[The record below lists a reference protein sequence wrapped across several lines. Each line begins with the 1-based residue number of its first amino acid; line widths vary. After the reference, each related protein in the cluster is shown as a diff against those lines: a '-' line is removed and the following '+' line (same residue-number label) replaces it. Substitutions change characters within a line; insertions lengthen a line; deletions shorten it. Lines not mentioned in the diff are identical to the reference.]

1 MNILKVVKKELGKP
15 YEDLEFL
22 LQALKEVLNENGEDD
37 MANAIPWINPAGKF
51 VPSKFSIKHIQLYSI
66 VFQLLNMVEVNGAVQ
81 LRRKKEN
88 EQSLASV
95 NGLWAN
101 NLQILKEK
109 GISDEDILAEMPH
122 IRIEP
127 VLTAHPTEA
136 KRSTVL
142 EHHRELYLLLVKR
155 ENKMYTEIEQEDIRE
170 DIKLSLYR
178 LWKTGEIFIEKPDVN
193 SELRNV
199 MHYLTS
205 VFPEVLPV
213 LDRRMKQAW
222 SELGFRQELLLNSQ
236 HFPKISFGNWVGGDR
251 DGHPLVTAV
260 VTRDALLS
268 LRLNALIVINRELTK
283 LVKQLSFAF
292 TYKECHWK
300 MRQRLDQMI
309 DELGEIGRQAFERNK
324 NEVFRQYLS
333 LILSKL
339 PIDIQRGHAT
349 SIKEHRGGYTFD
361 EQLIEDLRILQDA
374 LVEYGAKTIAY
385 SDVNDAIRMV
395 ETFGFH
401 LARLDIRQNSNF
413 HELAMAQL
421 MDAASIKGQEYLNW
435 EEQKRVDFINKELKS
450 NRPFAHVNQQLGTN
464 ADAVLSCYRV
474 IENHIQHYGTKAIG
488 SLIISMTRSLSDLL
502 TVYVLAREA
511 GLLRNTS
518 EGLVCI
524 LPVVP
529 LLETIDDLE
538 AGPQILNEFL
548 EHPFTKRSLK
558 YHSKINK
565 TEHITQQIMIGYSDS
580 NKDGGILASQW
591 HLYKAQARLQEV
603 GEKHGVKMMFFHGKG
618 GSISRGAG
626 PTHYFIKALPHSSV
640 DGMIRVTEQGE
651 TIAQKYANKINAAYN
666 LELLLASV
674 TSKTILSHH
683 TKKEF
688 HPLADLFEKIAKESQ
703 EHYSQLINE
712 KGFIEYFRQATPID
726 AIESSKIGSRPA
738 RRTGSQTL
746 EDLRAIPWVFSW
758 SQCRYNMT
766 SWYGVGSTIEK
777 IRKEHPADFKKLKE
791 AVKNDPFIRYVL
803 TNIDTSLAATDEA
816 IMKEYATLVKDEK
829 LRKKFL
835 DKFLTE
841 LAMSRSA
848 FESLLDKKI
857 EVRRRQHHY
866 SNMLRASVMTHLHTK
881 QVELLNKWRE
891 MKSADEDDKNNEIL
905 MGLLMTI
912 NALASAMQNTG

>member
-22 LQALKEVLNENGEDD
+22 LHALKEVLIDNGELE
-37 MANAIPWINPAGKF
+37 MANAIPWINPEAKLTPEKF
-51 VPSKFSIKHIQLYSI
+51 TIRHIQLYSI

-88 EQSLASV
+88 EESLASV
-95 NGLWAN
+95 NGLWASS
-101 NLQILKEK
+101 LQALKET
-109 GISDEDILAEMPH
+109 GVSDEDIVNEMPH
-122 IRIEP
+122 IKIEP

-155 ENKMYTEIEQEDIRE
+155 ENKMYTEIEQEEIRE

-178 LWKTGEIFIEKPDVN
+178 LWKTGEIFIEKPDVS

-199 MHYLTS
+199 MHYLTN
-205 VFPEVLPV
+205 VFPEVIPV

-222 SELGFRQELLLNSQ
+222 SEMGFRQELLNEASN
-236 HFPKISFGNWVGGDR
+236 FPKISFGNWVGGDR
-251 DGHPLVTAV
+251 DGHPLVTAE
-260 VTRDALLS
+260 VTRDALHS
-268 LRLNALIVINRELTK
+268 LRLNALVVINRNLTE
-283 LVKQLSFAF
+283 LVKHLSFAF
-292 TYKECHWK
+292 TYKECNWK
-300 MRQRLDQMI
+300 MRQRIDEMI
-309 DELGEIGRQAFERNK
+309 HELGETGNQAFERNK
-324 NEVFRQYLS
+324 NEVFRQYVS
-333 LILSKL
+333 LMLAKL

-349 SIKEHRGGYTFD
+349 SIREHTGGYTFA
-361 EQLIEDLRILQDA
+361 EQLIDDLKILQEA
-374 LVEYGAKTIAY
+374 LVEYGAKNVAY
-385 SDVNDAIRMV
+385 SDVNDAIRLV

-401 LARLDIRQNSNF
+401 LAKLDIRQNSHF
-413 HELAMAQL
+413 HELAIAQL
-421 MDAASIKGQEYLNW
+421 MDAASLNGQEYLDW
-435 EEQKRVDFINKELKS
+435 DDAKRLTFINKELQS
-450 NRPFAHVNQQLGTN
+450 NRPFAHANYQLGPN
-464 ADAVLSCYRV
+464 AEAVQSCYRV
-474 IENHIQHYGTKAIG
+474 VESHIRHYGTKAIG
-488 SLIISMTRSLSDLL
+488 SLIISMTRNLSDLL
-502 TVYVLAREA
+502 AVYLLAREA
-511 GLLRNTS
+511 GLLRNTD

-538 AGPQILNEFL
+538 AGPKILSAFL

-558 YHSKINK
+558 YHSKLNN
-565 TEHITQQIMIGYSDS
+565 TPHVAQQIMIGYSDS

-591 HLYKAQARLQEV
+591 HLYKAQAKLQEV
-603 GEKHGVKMMFFHGKG
+603 GEKHGVKIMFFHGKG

-651 TIAQKYANKINAAYN
+651 TISQKYANKINAAYN
-666 LELLLASV
+666 LELLMASV

-683 TKKEF
+683 TKKEY
-688 HPLADLFEKIAKESQ
+688 HPLADLFEKIATQSQ

-712 KGFIEYFRQATPID
+712 NGFIEYFRQATPID
-726 AIESSKIGSRPA
+726 AIESSKIGSRPS
-738 RRTGSQTL
+738 RRTGGQTL

-777 IRKEHPADFKKLKE
+777 IRKESPEEFKKLKE
-791 AVKNDPFIRYVL
+791 AVKKDPFIRYVL
-803 TNIDTSLAATDEA
+803 TNIDTSLAATDEE
-816 IMKEYATLVKDEK
+816 IMKEYALLVKDEK

-835 DKFLTE
+835 NKFLTE
-841 LAMSRSA
+841 LAMSRTA

-866 SNMLRASVMTHLHTK
+866 SNILRASIMTHLHAK
-881 QVELLNKWRE
+881 QIQLLKQWRE
-891 MKSADEDDKNNEIL
+891 VKSKNDNGTHDAIL